1 MISILARVPAYKL
14 FHRFGWPPLPPTNLT
29 ISACFRCNSR
39 CLTCNVY
46 EQVVTELTPE
56 EFDRIF
62 ASIGRSLTWLT
73 ISGGEPFLR
82 RDIVEIAEAAC
93 RRCRPRVINIPTNG
107 TFPDRVIEAVPRIA
121 RALGSGSLIINVSLD
136 GIEDENDR
144 LRGLPG
150 DWALARE
157 TFDRLKALRLPNLSV
172 GIHSVIS
179 RHNVARFPAIVDGL
193 MALEPDQYIAEI
205 AEERRELLT
214 IGAGITPAPDAFDAA
229 IGHLSARLKAFHARG
244 IARLT
249 RAIRLTYYDMARE
262 TLRRKTQVVPCYA
275 AVASAQIAADGT
287 VWGCCVKARP
297 LGNLRERNYDFRAI
311 WTGEAAR
318 DERRAIRAKECHCP
332 LANAAYTSLLHD
344 VRSLGRVAVRFL
356 GG

>member
-1 MISILARVPAYKL
+1 MISALLRVPVYKL
-14 FHRFGWPPLPPTNLT
+14 FHRFGWPQLLPMNLT

-39 CLTCNVY
+39 CRTCNVY
-46 EQVVTELTPE
+46 EQVVKELTPDE
-56 EFDRIF
+56 YDRIF

-82 RDIVEIAEAAC
+82 KDIAEIAEAAC
-93 RRCRPRVINIPTNG
+93 RRGRPSVVNIPTNG

-121 RALGSGSLIINVSLD
+121 RAVAPGSLILNVSLD
-136 GIEDENDR
+136 GIGDENDE

-157 TFDRLKALRLPNLSV
+157 TFDRLKALRLRNLSV

-179 RHNVARFPAIVDGL
+179 RHNVRRFPQIADEL
-193 MALEPDQYIAEI
+193 MALRPDQYIAEV

-214 IGAGITPAPDAFDAA
+214 VGAGITPDPDDFDAA
-229 IGHLSARLKAFHARG
+229 VGHLSRRLREFRAHG

-249 RAIRLTYYDMARE
+249 RAIRLTYYDLARE
-262 TLRRKTQVVPCYA
+262 TLRRKTQVIPCYA
-275 AVASAQIAADGT
+275 AVASTQIAAEGT

-297 LGNLRERNYDFRAI
+297 LGNLRETGYDFRAI
-311 WTGEAAR
+311 WTGAAAR

-332 LANAAYTSLLHD
+332 LANAAYTSILHD
-344 VRSLGRVAVRFL
+344 VGSLGRVAGHLL
-356 GG
+356 GR